1 MLFRKRIIIPV
12 LLVLALPALMLAWWL
27 LSPLFMNERVDEEF
41 PLAANAVI
49 PAGVTMAEA
58 EQRMIEAAAD
68 NNMYDEAV
76 PQQMAMPD
84 DSSRVD
90 ASVTAVKSG
99 NFRDADSFHRG
110 SGTATIYRTADG
122 ETVLRLEDFSVT
134 NGPDLHAL
142 LVPHPNPQ
150 SRGDVEGYLDLGQLK
165 GNMGNQN
172 YFLPAGEDG
181 SGYGSVVIYCIPF
194 RVIFSVA
201 TLN

>member
-1 MLFRKRIIIPV
+1 MLFRKRIVIPV
-12 LLVLALPALMLAWWL
+12 LLILAVPAVMLAWWL

-49 PAGVTMAEA
+49 PANMTMAEA
-58 EQRMIEAAAD
+58 EQVMIEAAAD
-68 NNMYDEAV
+68 NNMYDESV
-76 PQQMAMPD
+76 PPQMAMPA
-84 DSSRVD
+84 DSSRMD
-90 ASVTAVKSG
+90 ASVTALKTGS
-99 NFRDADSFHRG
+99 FRDADSFHRG
-110 SGTATIYRTADG
+110 SGAATIYRTADG

-134 NGPDLHAL
+134 NGPDLRVL

-150 SRGDVEGYLDLGQLK
+150 SRADVEGHLHLAELK

-172 YFLPAGEDG
+172 YFLPDGEDG
-181 SGYGSVVIYCIPF
+181 SDYGSVVIYCQPF

>member
-84 DSSRVD
+84 DSSRMD

-142 LVPHPNPQ
+142 LVPHPDPQ

-181 SGYGSVVIYCIPF
+181 SDYGSVVIYCIPF

>member
-12 LLVLALPALMLAWWL
+12 LLILAVPAVMIAWWL

-68 NNMYDEAV
+68 NTMYDEAV
-76 PQQMAMPD
+76 PKQMAMPD
-84 DSSRVD
+84 DSSRMD

-99 NFRDADSFHRG
+99 SFRDADSFHRG
-110 SGTATIYRTADG
+110 SGTATIYRAAAG

-142 LVPHPNPQ
+142 LVPHPDPQ

-181 SGYGSVVIYCIPF
+181 SDYGSVVIYCIPF